1 MEKSFEESAR
11 QRRNYI
17 AQARAAFGSQEQSPN
32 NTETAS
38 AEPAESTSTLG
49 IRLVIA
55 LLLFICFVYCDQEHI
70 TFQGIGVQEIVK
82 QVTWNPL
89 PTEKLEE
96 LFGDISITGGPKSS
110 NPQ

>member
-17 AQARAAFGSQEQSPN
+17 AQARAAFGNQEQSPIPETTG
-32 NTETAS
+32 TEQ
-38 AEPAESTSTLG
+38 AESTSTLG

-70 TFQGIGVQEIVK
+70 TFQGIGTQEVIN

-96 LFGDISITGGPKSS
+96 LFADISISGGTKS
-110 NPQ
+110 NAPQ

>member
-11 QRRNYI
+11 ERRNYI
-17 AQARAAFGSQEQSPN
+17 AQARAAFGNQEQSPVP
-32 NTETAS
+32 ETTS
-38 AEPAESTSTLG
+38 AESAESTSTLG

-70 TFQGIGVQEIVK
+70 TFQGIGAQEVVK

-96 LFGDISITGGPKSS
+96 LFGDISISGGPQSK
-110 NPQ
+110 P